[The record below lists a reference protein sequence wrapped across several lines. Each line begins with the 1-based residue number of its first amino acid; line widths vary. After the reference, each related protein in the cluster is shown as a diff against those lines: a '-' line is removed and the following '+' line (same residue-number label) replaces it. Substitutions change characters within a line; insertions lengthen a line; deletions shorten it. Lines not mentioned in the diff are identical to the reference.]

1 MVLNKENSMTI
12 TQNAPVIEVLDY
24 IKHVEK
30 LTKTA
35 PIAVPTEYFAALESD
50 MRAIPGLEFNQVEN
64 GDDVWLRVPRL
75 MEVNPPQPDEN
86 LAKWLVLSKS
96 PSKEPELRTELIEKS
111 SNKKDAEVLTLKLQD
126 HPEVKE
132 LFDWY
137 VEHLW
142 TPWALV
148 EKERR
153 KTMAV
158 YAKLFSLQQHMAT
171 EGAETPIELVWGIG
185 HTIWRPEGKGKTIK
199 HPLITQLCDLTL
211 NDRTY
216 ALEVRPRDMEP
227 RVELDCYAEIENAG
241 VPAVMGFWKADQAA
255 AANNL
260 TPFDSLTFERVLK
273 NAVANLDANGH
284 YLTPEDRLMPDATE
298 KLCVTDTW
306 VFYARKRSEHILLQ
320 DIERLI
326 SKLEDNAEVP
336 DVIRGFVERGSA
348 EVKVPESILFRGLS
362 SSSSAEGV
370 RELYF
375 PMPYNDEQVAIVQQ
389 LETGNGSVVQGPPGT
404 GKTHTIANIISHYL
418 AQGKRVLVT
427 SKGEAALSVV
437 QEKLPESIRPLCVAL
452 LSEDKAG
459 MKQFE
464 ASIQEIATRVSSLQ
478 PGRVAQDI
486 SNLEQQLDE
495 MHRKLAAI
503 DSNIA
508 EFARQH
514 MTKFVLHGREMN
526 PPDLA
531 HFVLE
536 NEDDFGW
543 LDDSLDTVR
552 NGNVPFA
559 EHIIADAHTARV
571 TLREDLGYLPAK
583 LPSVDDFCSG
593 PELAALHDDLVR
605 ARQIESKVKAGAT
618 LPLTDATPE
627 TLMRAQELVPFLE
640 SYLELQREVD
650 GYDAPWV
657 SSLSKAYQESQ
668 PDVVLVQLG
677 ELLATV
683 DSLEAERKKL
693 MKAPVELP
701 ANAESDGD
709 FMEALGR
716 LIQGKSAF
724 SLPFGK
730 KDAREIVG
738 SVTVSGAKPAGA
750 EGWKAVAATCQLRK
764 DIRQLVFRW
773 NAVAGEYDLP
783 NADVDSSPLRSL
795 NDLAKK
801 VDRVKDFVQGYE
813 RALPAKVEA
822 VFGKRVLTAG
832 EGGAEVLLAALAQHL
847 DKNRL
852 NYAILRAAEYLSKLE
867 QKSGA
872 ITTELNAFLRHELGN
887 PERAPEYIGLEWADK
902 LAELRRV
909 HELRGMLD
917 TVAQVADLV
926 ERAGAPRWAAR
937 LRTEVATG
945 EVDLLTPANW
955 LEAWFWRCARTFLDS
970 IDVHEELKKLQTQ
983 RHETER
989 SLSRVYKELIAAKT
1003 WLGVYKNSPES
1014 VQQALQQYLNSIQ
1027 SVGSGTGIRAIR
1039 HRRNAREA
1047 MTRAYSA
1054 VPCWVMPQWRVSESI
1069 PAELGLF
1076 DLVIVDESSQSDIW
1090 AFPVLLRGKK
1100 LLIVGDHKQV
1110 SPGAVGMAEEKIKE
1124 LHHRF
1129 LASQPHGS
1137 EMTPDK
1143 SIYDLARVVFAG
1155 NSTMLKEHFR
1165 CVPAIIEFSKRE
1177 FYQHEIR
1184 PMRIPRRSERL
1195 DPPLIDV
1202 YVKSGYRKGD
1212 LNPPEAD
1219 AIVDEIERI
1228 IGDSTLSGRSIGVV
1242 TLQGTA
1248 QAAHIHDLVHQ
1259 RIPMNEILE
1268 RHIMVGTPPTFQGGE
1283 RDIMLVSMVS
1293 AKGDR
1298 ATSSA
1303 ATFEQRYNVAAS
1315 RARERMMLF
1324 RSVDEAD
1331 MKPEDLRAK
1340 LIRHFAAPF
1349 KQDAQEVSNLR
1360 ELCDSGFER
1369 DVYDVLTGKGY
1380 RIKPQVKVGGYK
1392 IDFVVEGAEDRRLA
1406 IELDGDR
1413 FHGPGQWLD
1422 DMTRQRIL
1430 ERAGWTFWRCF
1441 ASSYY
1446 MRKDEVLADLFAT
1459 MERMGID
1466 AIGAEDVDNT
1476 KYVERRVIDPIA
1488 SAALESANDDE
1499 QDGKGAAAA

>member
-1 MVLNKENSMTI
+1 MSATKNS
-12 TQNAPVIEVLDY
+12 PVIEVLEY

-35 PIAVPTEYFAALESD
+35 PITVPGEYFSALEAD
-50 MRAIPGLEFNQVEN
+50 LREIPGLEFNQVEN
-64 GDDVWLRVPRL
+64 GDDIWLRVPRL
-75 MEVNPPQPDEN
+75 TEVNPPEAAQE
-86 LAKWLVLSKS
+86 LVQWLLLSKS
-96 PSKEPELRTELIEKS
+96 PSKEPELRKEITVKT
-111 SNKKDAEVLTLKLQD
+111 SNKKDAEVLTQKLAD
-126 HPEVKE
+126 YPEVKE
-132 LFDWY
+132 QFDWY
-137 VEHLW
+137 VEYLW
-142 TPWALV
+142 TPWAIV
-148 EKERR
+148 EIERR

-185 HTIWRPEGKGKTIK
+185 HTSWKPEGKGKTIK
-199 HPLITQLCDLTL
+199 HPLIIQLCDLTL

-216 ALEVRPRDMEP
+216 AIEVRPRETEP
-227 RVELDCYAEIENAG
+227 RLELDCYAELENGG

-260 TPFDSLTFERVLK
+260 SPYEPITFERVLK
-273 NAVANLDANGH
+273 NAVANLDASGR
-284 YLTPEDRLMPDATE
+284 YVTPENRKLPDATE
-298 KLCVTDTW
+298 HLCVTDTW

-326 SKLEDNAEVP
+326 AKLEEDVEVP
-336 DVIRGFVERGSA
+336 AVIRGFVERGR
-348 EVKVPESILFRGLS
+348 EDIKTPERITFRGLS
-362 SSSSAEGV
+362 SSSSEEGV

-375 PMPYNDEQVAIVQQ
+375 PMPYNDEQVSIVQQ
-389 LETGNGSVVQGPPGT
+389 LETGHGSVVQGPPGT

-478 PGRVAQDI
+478 PDRVANEILNAD
-486 SNLEQQLDE
+486 QQLDE

-503 DSNIA
+503 DANIA
-508 EFARQH
+508 EFARGH
-514 MTKFVLHGREMN
+514 MSKFTLHGKEMN

-531 HFVLE
+531 HFVLDNVE
-536 NEDDFGW
+536 RYGWMDDK
-543 LDDSLDTVR
+543 LEASLH
-552 NGNVPFA
+552 GSVPFPAADIA
-559 EHIIADAHTARV
+559 EVHAARV
-571 TLREDLGYLPAK
+571 SLKADLAYLSEKLPA
-583 LPSVDDFCSG
+583 SEDFCSG
-593 PELAALHDDLVR
+593 IEMASLHADLVR
-605 ARQIESKVKAGAT
+605 ARNIESKVKAGAT
-618 LPLTDATPE
+618 LALVDATPE
-627 TLMRAQELVPFLE
+627 TFQKAQVLVPFLE
-640 SYLELQREVD
+640 TYLQRKSEID
-650 GYDAPWV
+650 KYGDTWV
-657 SSLSKAYQESQ
+657 SKLAKAYAAEQ
-668 PDVVLVQLG
+668 PDIVLVQLN
-677 ELLATV
+677 ELLTSIA
-683 DSLEAERKKL
+683 DLEVRRKAL
-693 MKAPVELP
+693 MKTPVEL
-701 ANAESDGD
+701 ASRAETNDD
-709 FMEALGR
+709 FIEALAR
-716 LIQGKSAF
+716 LLQGKSAF
-724 SLPFGK
+724 ALPFGRK
-730 KDAREIVG
+730 EAREIIQNI
-738 SVTVSGAKPAGA
+738 TVSGAKPGDAQA
-750 EGWKAVAATCQLRK
+750 WEAVAATCQHRR
-764 DIRQLVFRW
+764 DSRQLVARW
-773 NAVAGEYDLP
+773 NAVADEFSLP
-783 NADVDSSPLRSL
+783 EVEGGLGALRQLVEIAEKTLKLKEFVHSFE
-795 NDLAKK
+795 LA
-801 VDRVKDFVQGYE
+801 FPT
-813 RALPAKVEA
+813 LTNA
-822 VFGKRVLTAG
+822 VFGTRAIGYSVG
-832 EGGAEVLLAALAQHL
+832 EMLASLIQHL
-847 DKNRL
+847 DKGRL
-852 NYAILRAAEYLSKLE
+852 SYAVLRIAGYLEKLE

-872 ITTELNAFLRHELGN
+872 IVSSMRIFLREEVGRADRE
-887 PERAPEYIGLEWADK
+887 PETIGLDWTDK
-902 LAELRRV
+902 QAELRRV
-909 HELRGMLD
+909 LFLRDKLD
-917 TVAQVADLV
+917 IVLRVSNDV
-926 ERAGAPRWAAR
+926 EKAGAPKWAAR
-937 LRTEVATG
+937 LRSIAAEG
-945 EVDLLTPANW
+945 EIDALTPADW
-955 LEAWFWRCARTFLDS
+955 LEAWFWRCGKTFLDS
-970 IDVHEELKKLQTQ
+970 IDVHEELKTLHTQ

-989 SLSRVYKELIAAKT
+989 SLSKVYKELIAAKT

-1027 SVGSGTGIRAIR
+1027 AVGSGTGIRAIR

-1054 VPCWVMPQWRVSESI
+1054 IPCWVMPQWRVSESI

-1100 LLIVGDHKQV
+1100 LLVVGDHKQV

-1129 LASQPHGS
+1129 LSHQPHGS

-1165 CVPAIIEFSKRE
+1165 CVPAIIEFSNRE
-1177 FYQHEIR
+1177 FYKGEIR
-1184 PMRIPRRSERL
+1184 PLRIPNRTQRL

-1212 LNPPEAD
+1212 VNPPEAD
-1219 AIVDEIERI
+1219 SIVDEIERI
-1228 IGDSTLSGRSIGVV
+1228 IADPTLTGRSIGVV

-1259 RIPMNEILE
+1259 RISMNDILE

-1303 ATFEQRYNVAAS
+1303 VTFEQRYNVAAS

-1340 LIRHFAAPF
+1340 LIRHFSSPF
-1349 KQDAQEVSNLR
+1349 TQDAQQVKDLR

-1369 DVYDVLTGKGY
+1369 EVYDILVARGY
-1380 RIKPQVKVGGYK
+1380 RVKPQVKVGGYK

-1422 DMTRQRIL
+1422 DMTRQRVL

-1446 MRKDEVLADLFAT
+1446 MRKEEVLADLMST
-1459 MERMGID
+1459 LTKMGIE
-1466 AIGAEDVDNT
+1466 AIGAESVDNSV
-1476 KYVERRVIDPIA
+1476 YVERRIIDPTVA
-1488 SAALESANDDE
+1488 SLQDSANDGE
-1499 QDGKGAAAA
+1499 VESDGTEAA

>member
-1 MVLNKENSMTI
+1 MTVMNNSS
-12 TQNAPVIEVLDY
+12 VIEVLDY

-35 PIAVPTEYFAALESD
+35 PITVPNEFFAALEAD
-50 MRAIPGLEFNQVEN
+50 LRAIPGLEFNQVDN

-75 MEVNPPQPDEN
+75 IEVNPPEPDVE
-86 LAKWLVLSKS
+86 LVPWMSLSKS
-96 PSKEPELRTELIEKS
+96 PSKEPELRKEVIIKTS
-111 SNKKDAEVLTLKLQD
+111 TKKDAQVITLTLEE
-126 HPEVKE
+126 HPQIKE
-132 LFDWY
+132 QFDWY
-137 VEHLW
+137 AEQLW
-142 TPWALV
+142 VPWALV
-148 EKERR
+148 EQERR
-153 KTMAV
+153 KTIAV
-158 YAKLFSLQQHMAT
+158 YAKLFSLQQHMST

-185 HTIWRPEGKGKTIK
+185 HTTWKPEGKGKTIK
-199 HPLITQLCDLTL
+199 HPLVTQLCDLTL

-216 ALEVRPRDMEP
+216 ALEVRPRDVEP
-227 RVELDCYAEIENAG
+227 RLELDCYADIDNGG

-255 AANNL
+255 AANSI
-260 TPFDSLTFERVLK
+260 TPYDAITFERVLK
-273 NAVANLDANGH
+273 NAVANLDANGQYISPSNRH
-284 YLTPEDRLMPDATE
+284 IPDANE
-298 KLCVTDTW
+298 NLCVTDTW

-326 SKLEDNAEVP
+326 AQLENNAEVP
-336 DVIRGFVERGSA
+336 KVIRGFVERGSA
-348 EVKVPESILFRGLS
+348 EVKVPERIIFRGLS
-362 SSSSAEGV
+362 SSSAAEGV

-389 LETGNGSVVQGPPGT
+389 LETGDGSVVQGPPGT

-464 ASIQEIATRVSSLQ
+464 ASIQQIATRVSSLQ
-478 PGRVAQDI
+478 PSRVALEI
-486 SNLEQQLDE
+486 SNAQQQLDE
-495 MHRKLAAI
+495 MHRRLAAI
-503 DSNIA
+503 DANIA
-508 EFARQH
+508 EFARKH
-514 MTKFVLHGREMN
+514 LSKFILHGKEMN

-531 HFVLE
+531 HFVLD
-536 NEDDFGW
+536 NEDNYCW
-543 LDDSLDTVR
+543 LDDELDAAR
-552 NGNVPFA
+552 HGSVPFA
-559 EHIIADAHTARV
+559 ASEIAAAHIARV
-571 TLREDLGYLPAK
+571 ILKEDLVYLSVK
-583 LPSVDDFCSG
+583 LPVAEDFGSG
-593 PELAALHDDLVR
+593 ADLSTLHNDLVR
-605 ARQIESKVKAGAT
+605 ARQIESKVKSGDT
-618 LPLTDATPE
+618 LPLVDATPE
-627 TLMRAQELVPFLE
+627 TFLKAENFVPFLE
-640 SYLELQREVD
+640 AYLKRKLEVD
-650 GYDAPWV
+650 AYGNTWAPK
-657 SSLSKAYQESQ
+657 LAKAYAAEQ
-668 PDVVLVQLG
+668 PDLVLVQLN
-677 ELLATV
+677 ELSSAIG
-683 DSLEAERKKL
+683 DLEVRRKNL
-693 MKAPVELP
+693 MKTPVELA
-701 ANAESDGD
+701 ANAEMHQE
-709 FMEALGR
+709 FNEALTR

-724 SLPFGK
+724 ALPFGK
-730 KDAREIVG
+730 KDARDVILG
-738 SVTVSGAKPAGA
+738 VTVSGVKPASEEA
-750 EGWKAVAATCQLRK
+750 WQSVADTCQHRR
-764 DIRQLVFRW
+764 DARQLVAGW
-773 NAVAGEYDLP
+773 NAVASEYDLP
-783 NADVDSSPLRSL
+783 HVENGIQALRQLTDISEKIGHL
-795 NDLAKK
+795 KE
-801 VDRVKDFVQGYE
+801 FVLSYE
-813 RALPAKVEA
+813 RILPVQAGE
-822 VFGKRVLTAG
+822 VFGKSFARTSVQSV
-832 EGGAEVLLAALAQHL
+832 EEMLASLIQHL
-847 DKNRL
+847 DKGRL
-852 NYAILRAAEYLSKLE
+852 SYAVLRVAGYLEKLE

-872 ITTELNAFLRHELGN
+872 VVTAMDAFLRHELGN
-887 PERAPEYIGLEWADK
+887 AGREPEYIRLEWTDK

-909 HELRGMLD
+909 HGMRENLD
-917 TVAQVADLV
+917 IVARVAEGV
-926 ERAGAPRWAAR
+926 EQAGAFRWANRMRIEPA
-937 LRTEVATG
+937 LG
-945 EVDLLTPANW
+945 EVDTLTPANW
-955 LEAWFWRCARTFLDS
+955 LEAWFWRCSKTFLDS
-970 IDVHEELKKLQTQ
+970 IDVHDELKKLHAQ

-989 SLSRVYKELIAAKT
+989 SLSKVYQELIAAKT
-1003 WLGVYKNSPES
+1003 WLGVYNNSPES
-1014 VQQALQQYLNSIQ
+1014 TQQALQQYLNSIQ
-1027 SVGSGTGIRAIR
+1027 SVGSGTGVRAIR

-1129 LASQPHGS
+1129 LSNQPHGS

-1165 CVPAIIEFSKRE
+1165 CVPAIIEFSNRE
-1177 FYQHEIR
+1177 FYKNEIR
-1184 PMRIPRRSERL
+1184 PLRIPSRSQRL

-1202 YVKSGYRKGD
+1202 YVKTGYRKGD
-1212 LNPPEAD
+1212 INPPEAD

-1228 IGDSTLSGRSIGVV
+1228 IADPTLTGRSLGVV
-1242 TLQGTA
+1242 TLHGTA

-1259 RIPMNEILE
+1259 RISITDILE
-1268 RHIMVGTPPTFQGGE
+1268 RRIMVGTPPTFQGGE

-1331 MKPEDLRAK
+1331 MKPEDLRSR
-1340 LIRHFAAPF
+1340 LIRHFSSPF
-1349 KQDAQEVSNLR
+1349 KQDAQQVRDLR

-1369 DVYDVLTGKGY
+1369 EVYDILTIKGY
-1380 RIKPQVKVGGYK
+1380 RVKPQVRVGGYK
-1392 IDFVVEGAEDRRLA
+1392 IDFVVEGVEDRRLA

-1441 ASSYY
+1441 ASSFY
-1446 MRKDEVLADLFAT
+1446 MRKEEVLGDLFAT
-1459 MERMGID
+1459 LSKMGIE
-1466 AIGAEDVDNT
+1466 AIGAESVDST
-1476 KYVERRVIDPIA
+1476 MYVEKRVIDPTVA
-1488 SAALESANDDE
+1488 SAYVDSE
-1499 QDGKGAAAA
+1499 